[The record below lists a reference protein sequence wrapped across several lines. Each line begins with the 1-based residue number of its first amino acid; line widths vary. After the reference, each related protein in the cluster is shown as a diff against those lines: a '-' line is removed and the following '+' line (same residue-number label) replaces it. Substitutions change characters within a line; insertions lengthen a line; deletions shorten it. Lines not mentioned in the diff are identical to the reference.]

1 MNASQA
7 AILERAAAAAV
18 NGHRARPRAAT
29 AAALRSCRRPAGLL
43 LARRGLLLPRGLLL
57 RLRLRAA
64 SAAASSGP
72 LLLLGAAAASR
83 PRSGEGARRGR
94 AVLFCGA
101 GRCCEA
107 CAGLPR
113 QPPHCLSRSLPLILR
128 LLFQT
133 RVGEAGGR
141 AGGRAGGGRRVCLR
155 AGRRGRGRQAEEGE
169 GRAEK
174 KCMAEGRVETDTGS
188 KMARRPPAPSP
199 PAGCVCVCVCH
210 SVYPPNDWAGK
221 VPTAGVELTQ
231 QHNADTGALRTRAP
245 PSGPAIPPLGLE
257 PGLGLVTCPARR
269 AVANAVAVGV

>member
-72 LLLLGAAAASR
+72 LLLLLGAAAASR
-83 PRSGEGARRGR
+83 PRSGEGAQRGR

-174 KCMAEGRVETDTGS
+174 KMHG
-188 KMARRPPAPSP
+188 
-199 PAGCVCVCVCH
+199 
-210 SVYPPNDWAGK
+210 
-221 VPTAGVELTQ
+221 
-231 QHNADTGALRTRAP
+231 
-245 PSGPAIPPLGLE
+245 
-257 PGLGLVTCPARR
+257 
-269 AVANAVAVGV
+269 